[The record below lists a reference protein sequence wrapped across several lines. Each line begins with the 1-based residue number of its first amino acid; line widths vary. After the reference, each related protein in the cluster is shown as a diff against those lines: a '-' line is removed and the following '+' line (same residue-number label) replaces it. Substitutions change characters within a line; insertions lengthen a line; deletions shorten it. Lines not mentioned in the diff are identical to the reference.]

1 MNEPWKTDKWFTS
14 PWNFDEEVV
23 NDFSFSN
30 KIELHDVSLR
40 DGEQQAGLI
49 LNKEDKVN
57 IAKRISEIGIHRI
70 EAGLPAV
77 SVDDEAAIK
86 EIVQLNLDSK
96 IFCFSR
102 GIISDVKKAAE
113 CGVSGV
119 VIEVP
124 ASRHII
130 KYAYGWTLDK
140 AVKAS
145 IEATQYAK
153 EAGLYTVF
161 FPVDGTREDIN
172 WFLDHIEYIATEGHM
187 DALTLVDTFGVSSA
201 HTIPYAVRK
210 IKDRIRK
217 PLEIHFHND
226 FGLGIANSLQA
237 LAAGASVVHTTVL
250 GIGERTGNASY
261 EDIALAL
268 LTLYGKDIG
277 IKYNKMY
284 EMASYMKEVCK
295 IQVPSNRQIVGDK
308 LFTMESGL
316 LVRILRK
323 CRDGHIL
330 EIMPFIPELVGHK
343 PVNIVLGKKSGR
355 DSIDEWLEQLNI
367 ELTDEQK
374 DKLLLEVKKRSTQ
387 TKCLLG
393 MREFKELLVNVIYN
407 LE

>member
-1 MNEPWKTDKWFTS
+1 MNKPWKTDKWFTS

-23 NDFSFSN
+23 KDFTFPD
-30 KIELHDVSLR
+30 KIEFHDVSLR

-57 IAKRISEIGIHRI
+57 IAKHLSEIGIHRI

-77 SVDDEAAIK
+77 SADDEVAIK
-86 EIVQLNLDSK
+86 EIVQLNLNSK

-102 GIISDVKKAAE
+102 GIISDIKKAVE
-113 CGVSGV
+113 CGVSGII
-119 VIEVP
+119 IEVP

-130 KYAYGWTLDK
+130 KYGYGWTLDR

-161 FPVDGTREDIN
+161 FPVDATREDID
-172 WFLDHIEYIATEGHM
+172 WLLDYIEHIATEGHM
-187 DALTLVDTFGVSSA
+187 DALTLVDTFGVCSA
-201 HTIPYAVRK
+201 HTIPYIVRK

-226 FGLGIANSLQA
+226 FGLGVANSLQA
-237 LAAGASVVHTTVL
+237 LAGGASVVHTTVL
-250 GIGERTGNASY
+250 GIGERTGNAPY

-268 LTLYGKDIG
+268 LTLYGKDVG
-277 IKYNKMY
+277 LRYDKMY

-295 IQVPSNRQIVGDK
+295 LQVSSNRQIVGDM
-308 LFTMESGL
+308 LFTVESGL
-316 LVRILRK
+316 LVRALRK

-330 EIMPFIPELVGHK
+330 EMMPFVPELVGHK
-343 PVNIVLGKKSGR
+343 PVNIALGKTSGQ
-355 DSIDEWLEQLNI
+355 DSINEWLEQLNI

-374 DKLLLEVKKRSTQ
+374 DKLLSEVKKRSIQ
-387 TKCLLG
+387 TKSLLS
-393 MREFKELLVNVIYN
+393 MREFKELLLNVIYN